1 MVEKVLGVLN
11 MSQCAQ
17 AAKIVNGILACIRN
31 SVVSRIREVTVPPH
45 SALVRL
51 HLKHRVEFGS
61 LTTRQTLRP
70 WSLSREG
77 QQGCEGAGAQVL

>member
-31 SVVSRIREVTVPPH
+31 SVDSRIREMTVPPH

-51 HLKHRVEFGS
+51 HLKHRVWVPHYKTDTEA
-61 LTTRQTLRP
+61 LEL
-70 WSLSREG
+70 
-77 QQGCEGAGAQVL
+77 V